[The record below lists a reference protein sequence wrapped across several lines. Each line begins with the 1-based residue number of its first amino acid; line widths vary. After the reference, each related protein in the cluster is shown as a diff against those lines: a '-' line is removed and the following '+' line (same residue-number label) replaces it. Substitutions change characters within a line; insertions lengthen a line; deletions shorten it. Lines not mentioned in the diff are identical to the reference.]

1 MCRLQ
6 GIIEIMTTTRL
17 PYFSIALISA
27 SALAYEILLMKLFSI
42 IQWHHFAYM
51 IISLA
56 LLGYGAS
63 GTFLV
68 VAREWLLK
76 YFSYAYVGNIALFS
90 VSSILCFIVAQQIP
104 FNPLELLWEHTQLF
118 WLFGLYLLL
127 ALPFFFAANAIG
139 LAFIRYRSD
148 ISGLYGADL
157 LGAGLG
163 SLGILIL
170 FYLFF
175 PESILELIALSGLLG
190 AAIATREVVLRS
202 NAVILLMFAVAL
214 LTVLFFGRESALKM
228 NVYKDLSQ
236 TLRISG
242 TKIIEERSSP
252 LGMLSVVQS
261 PKVPFRYVPGLSMA
275 SDVEPPQQLG
285 VFTNGDGMSAI
296 TKYPDKMQHLS
307 YLDYQTSA
315 LAFHLGDPDK
325 VLILGAGGGSEILQA
340 LYHGT
345 KEIDAVEIDPQMV
358 DLVGT
363 KYAEFAGNIYAM
375 ESVTVHTAEARGFIA
390 SSKEKYDLIQMA
402 MVDSFGA
409 SSAGLQSLSENYLY
423 TVEALQLYL
432 QHLKPEGYLSF
443 TRWLKLP
450 PRDTLKLFATA
461 IEALER
467 NGVKDP
473 KKHLVLIRGWQT
485 STLIIKNGM
494 FSSAEI
500 KELNH
505 FCDERF
511 FDTAYYS
518 GLVKSGA
525 NRYNILDKSYFF
537 EGTQALLENREQYYS
552 DYKFNIRPA
561 TDDRPYFYHFFKW
574 ETLNEIFALRGTGG
588 LHLLEW
594 GYLVLVASLLQAVI
608 ASIVLIL
615 LPLIRYRKS
624 EKRRIVTS
632 KKRVLVYFFAL
643 GLGFLFLE
651 IYFIQRFILFLSHP
665 LYTVAVVL
673 SSFLIFAGLGS
684 RYSKRLGTLK
694 GYSHSARY
702 GIFGIFIFG
711 LFYILTL
718 DHIFGFLLTQ
728 TEPIKI
734 AASVVLIAPLA
745 FVMGMPFP
753 MGLSELGRH
762 SESLIPWA
770 WGVNGCAS
778 VISAVAATLVAI
790 HFGFTF
796 VMIMALLFYL
806 AAYLSFPV
814 QIKE

>member
-1 MCRLQ
+1 MK
-6 GIIEIMTTTRL
+6 RL
-17 PYFSIALISA
+17 PYLSVALTSA
-27 SALAYEILLMKLFSI
+27 LALAYEILLMKLFGI

-63 GTFLV
+63 GTFLSLS
-68 VAREWLLK
+68 REWLLRR
-76 YFSYAYVGNIALFS
+76 FEYAYSVNIIFFAL
-90 VSSILCFIVAQQIP
+90 SSMLCFIVAQQIP
-104 FNPLELLWEHTQLF
+104 FNPLELLWERSQLL
-118 WLFGLYLLL
+118 WLFVLYLLL

-139 LAFIRYRSD
+139 LAFIRYKTD

-157 LGAGLG
+157 FGAGLG

-170 FYLFF
+170 LYLFF
-175 PESILELIALSGLLG
+175 PESILQLIALSGLLS
-190 AAIATREVVLRS
+190 AAIAVREVGLRP
-202 NAVILLMFAVAL
+202 NAALLLLFGAAL
-214 LTVLFFGRESALKM
+214 LTILLFGREFTLKM
-228 NVYKDLSQ
+228 NLYKDLSQ
-236 TLRISG
+236 TLMISG
-242 TKIIEERSSP
+242 TKIVEERSSP
-252 LGMLSVVQS
+252 LGVLSVVQS
-261 PKVPFRYVPGLSMA
+261 PEVPFRYVPGLSMA
-275 SDVEPPQQLG
+275 SESEPLKQLG

-296 TKYPDKMQHLS
+296 TKFPDKLEKLS

-315 LAFHLGDPDK
+315 LAYHLGDPDK
-325 VLILGAGGGSEILQA
+325 VLILGAGGGSDILQA
-340 LYHGT
+340 LYHEVKT
-345 KEIDAVEIDPQMV
+345 IDAVEIDPQMV

-363 KYAEFAGNIYAM
+363 KYAEFSGGIYSM
-375 ESVTVHTAEARGFIA
+375 QNVTLHTAEARGFVA

-432 QHLKPEGYLSF
+432 KHLKPEGHLSF

-473 KKHLVLIRGWQT
+473 QKHLVLIRGLQT
-485 STLIIKNGM
+485 STLIIKNGI
-494 FSSAEI
+494 FSSVEI
-500 KELNH
+500 DQLNN
-505 FCDERF
+505 FCDKRF
-511 FDTAYYS
+511 FDAAYYD
-518 GLVKSGA
+518 GLEKSGA
-525 NRYNILDKSYFF
+525 NRYNILEKPYFF
-537 EGTQALLENREQYYS
+537 QGTQALLKNREAYYHN
-552 DYKFNIRPA
+552 YKFDIRPA

-574 ETLNEIFALRGTGG
+574 ETLGEIFALRGTGG

-594 GYLVLVASLLQAVI
+594 GYLVLVVSLLQAVV

-615 LPLIRYRKS
+615 LPLMRHRKVD
-624 EKRRIVTS
+624 EREVATS
-632 KKRVLVYFFAL
+632 RMRVFIYFFAL

-684 RYSKRLGTLK
+684 LYSKRIAVHK
-694 GYSHSARY
+694 GYTKSAQY
-702 GIFGIFIFG
+702 GIIGIFIFG
-711 LFYILTL
+711 LFYLLTL

-728 TEPIKI
+728 TDPLKI
-734 AASVVLIAPLA
+734 VASVVLIAPLA
-745 FVMGMPFP
+745 FTMGMPFP
-753 MGLSELGRH
+753 MGLSELGRD

-790 HFGFTF
+790 HFGFTA
-796 VMIMALLFYL
+796 VMLLALLFYL
-806 AAYLSFPV
+806 IAFVLFSVGLALPNA
-814 QIKE
+814 IAK

>member
-1 MCRLQ
+1 MK
-6 GIIEIMTTTRL
+6 TTHI
-17 PYFSIALISA
+17 PYLSVALT
-27 SALAYEILLMKLFSI
+27 SALALSYEILLMKLFGI

-51 IISLA
+51 IISLS
-56 LLGYGAS
+56 LLGYGVS
-63 GTFLV
+63 GTFLSL
-68 VAREWLLK
+68 AREWMLK
-76 YFSYAYVGNIALFS
+76 YFPYAYVSNIVLFA
-90 VSSILCFIVAQQIP
+90 VSSIFCFTVAQQIP
-104 FNPLELLWEHTQLF
+104 FNPLELLWERSQLF

-127 ALPFFFAANAIG
+127 SLPFFFAANAIG
-139 LAFIRYRSD
+139 LAFIRYKTD
-148 ISGLYGADL
+148 ISRLYGSDL
-157 LGAGLG
+157 FGAGLG

-175 PESILELIALSGLLG
+175 PGSILRLIALLGLLS
-190 AAIATREVVLRS
+190 AVIAIREVALRPK
-202 NAVILLMFAVAL
+202 AVMLFLFAV
-214 LTVLFFGRESALKM
+214 VLFAVVFFGRDTALKM

-236 TLRISG
+236 TLQISG

-261 PKVPFRYVPGLSMA
+261 TEVPFRYVPGLSIA
-275 SDVEPPQQLG
+275 SSIEPPQQLG

-296 TKYPDKMQHLS
+296 TKYPGKMEKLG
-307 YLDYQTSA
+307 YLDHQTSA
-315 LAFHLGDPDK
+315 LAYHLGNLNN

-340 LYHGT
+340 LYH
-345 KEIDAVEIDPQMV
+345 KVQEIDAVEINPQMV

-363 KYAEFAGNIYAM
+363 KYAEFAGNIYDRKDV
-375 ESVTVHTAEARGFIA
+375 SVHIAEARGFVA

-432 QHLKPEGYLSF
+432 HHLKPGGYISF

-467 NGVKDP
+467 NGVIDP
-473 KKHLVLIRGWQT
+473 QKHLLLIRGLQT
-485 STLIIKNGM
+485 STLIIKNGL
-494 FSSAEI
+494 FSSVEI
-500 KELNH
+500 RQMKR

-511 FDTAYYS
+511 FDIVYYDSIS
-518 GLVKSGA
+518 GSET
-525 NRYNILDKSYFF
+525 NRYNILDKAYFF
-537 EGTQALLENREQYYS
+537 QATQALLKNREAYYRK
-552 DYKFNIRPA
+552 YKFDIRPA
-561 TDDRPYFYHFFKW
+561 SDDRPYFYHFFKW
-574 ETLNEIFALRGTGG
+574 ETFGEIFALRGTGG

-594 GYLVLVASLLQAVI
+594 GYLVLVASLFQAVV
-608 ASIVLIL
+608 ASTVLIL
-615 LPLIRYRKS
+615 LPLIRYRKT
-624 EKRRIVTS
+624 EKNRIVTS

-651 IYFIQRFILFLSHP
+651 IYFIQRFILFLSDP

-673 SSFLIFAGLGS
+673 SSFLVFAGLGS
-684 RYSKRLGTLK
+684 SYSKRLGTLK
-694 GYSHSARY
+694 GYRKSARY
-702 GIFGIFIFG
+702 GIVGIFVFG
-711 LFYILTL
+711 LFYVLTL
-718 DHIFGFLLTQ
+718 DHIFAFLLTQ
-728 TEPIKI
+728 TDVIKI
-734 AASVVLIAPLA
+734 AASVLLIAPLA

-790 HFGFTF
+790 HFGFTV
-796 VMIMALLFYL
+796 VMVMALFFYL
-806 AAYLSFPV
+806 TAYVSFPV
-814 QIKE
+814 QIKV

>member
-1 MCRLQ
+1 MN
-6 GIIEIMTTTRL
+6 RL
-17 PYFSIALISA
+17 PYLSLALTSA
-27 SALAYEILLMKLFSI
+27 LALAYEILLMKLFGI

-63 GTFLV
+63 GTFIAL
-68 VAREWLLK
+68 AREWLLK
-76 YFSYAYVGNIALFS
+76 YFPYTYVSNIALFA
-90 VSSILCFIVAQQIP
+90 VSSIFCFIIAQQIP
-104 FNPLELLWEHTQLF
+104 FNPLELLWERSQVF

-139 LAFIRYRSD
+139 LAFIQHKTD

-157 LGAGLG
+157 FGAGLG

-170 FYLFF
+170 LYLFF
-175 PESILELIALSGLLG
+175 PESILELIALLGLLS
-190 AAIATREVVLRS
+190 AVIATREVSLRP
-202 NAVILLMFAVAL
+202 NVAL
-214 LTVLFFGRESALKM
+214 PLLFVVLLSVLFAGRDFSLKM

-236 TLRISG
+236 TLQISG

-252 LGMLSVVQS
+252 LGVISVVQS
-261 PKVPFRYVPGLSMA
+261 LEIPFRYVPGLSMA
-275 SDVEPPQQLG
+275 SGIEPPQQLG
-285 VFTNGDGMSAI
+285 IFTNGDGMSAI
-296 TKYPDKMQHLS
+296 TKYPENMQQLG

-315 LAFHLGDPDK
+315 LAYHLGDPNK
-325 VLILGAGGGSEILQA
+325 VLILGAGGGSNILQA
-340 LYHGT
+340 LYHET
-345 KEIDAVEIDPQMV
+345 EAIDAVEIDPQMI

-363 KYAEFAGNIYAM
+363 KYAEFAGNIYAK
-375 ESVTVHTAEARGFIA
+375 ESVAVHTAEARGFVA

-467 NGVKDP
+467 NGVEDLQ
-473 KKHLVLIRGWQT
+473 KHLILIRGLQT
-485 STLIIKNGM
+485 STLLIKNGIY
-494 FSSAEI
+494 SSAEI
-500 KELNH
+500 KELKR
-505 FCDERF
+505 FCDKRF
-511 FDTAYYS
+511 FDIAYYD
-518 GLVKSGA
+518 GLLKSET
-525 NRYNILDKSYFF
+525 NRYNILDKPYFF
-537 EGTQALLENREQYYS
+537 QSTQALLENRNEYYRN
-552 DYKFNIRPA
+552 YKFDIRPA
-561 TDDRPYFYHFFKW
+561 SDDRPYFYHFFKW
-574 ETLNEIFALRGTGG
+574 ETLREIFTLRGTGG
-588 LHLLEW
+588 LQFLEW
-594 GYLVLVASLLQAVI
+594 GYLVLVAALLQAVI

-615 LPLIRYRKS
+615 LPLIRYRKA
-624 EKRRIVTS
+624 EKSRIATS

-665 LYTVAVVL
+665 LYTIAVVL

-684 RYSKRLGTLK
+684 SYSKHLAELK
-694 GYSHSARY
+694 GYSKSARY
-702 GIFGIFIFG
+702 GIIAIFVFG
-711 LFYILTL
+711 LFYVLML

-728 TEPIKI
+728 TDSIKI
-734 AASVVLIAPLA
+734 AASVLLIAPLA
-745 FVMGMPFP
+745 FAMGMPFP

-790 HFGFTF
+790 HFGFTV
-796 VMIMALLFYL
+796 VMVMALLFYL
-806 AAYLSFPV
+806 AAYFSFPLAR
-814 QIKE
+814 KF

>member
-1 MCRLQ
+1 
-6 GIIEIMTTTRL
+6 MTTTRL

-63 GTFLV
+63 GTFLAL
-68 VAREWLLK
+68 ARERMLT
-76 YFSYAYVGNIALFS
+76 YFPYAYVGNIALFGL
-90 VSSILCFIVAQQIP
+90 SSMFCFTVAQQIP
-104 FNPLELLWEHTQLF
+104 FNPLEILWETKQLF
-118 WLFGLYLLL
+118 WLLTLYLLL
-127 ALPFFFAANAIG
+127 ALPFFFAANAVG
-139 LAFIRYRSD
+139 LAFIYHKTE
-148 ISGLYGADL
+148 ISRVYGADL

-163 SLGILIL
+163 SLGILL
-170 FYLFF
+170 LLYLFF
-175 PESILELIALSGLLG
+175 PASILQLIALAALFATLIGFKELDIKLKTSVLLLYALSLLAVLLLG
-190 AAIATREVVLRS
+190 SGITL
-202 NAVILLMFAVAL
+202 N
-214 LTVLFFGRESALKM
+214 M
-228 NVYKDLSQ
+228 NEYKDLRQ

-242 TKIIEERSSP
+242 TKIVEERSSP
-252 LGMLSVVQS
+252 LGMLSVVES
-261 PKVPFRYVPGLSMA
+261 PDVPFRYVPGLSMA

-296 TKYPDKMQHLS
+296 TKYPDKMEKLG

-315 LAFHLGDPDK
+315 LAYHLGNPDK
-325 VLILGAGGGSEILQA
+325 VLILGAGGGSDILQS
-340 LYHGT
+340 LYHET
-345 KEIDAVEIDPQMV
+345 KTIDAVEIDPQMV
-358 DLVGT
+358 DLIGT
-363 KYAEFAGNIYAM
+363 KYAGFAGNIYAM
-375 ESVTVHTAEARGFIA
+375 KNVTVHTAEARGFIA
-390 SSKEKYDLIQMA
+390 SSAQKYDLIQMA
-402 MVDSFGA
+402 MIDSFGA

-432 QHLKPEGYLSF
+432 QHLRPDGYLSV

-461 IEALER
+461 IKALEN
-467 NGVKDP
+467 NGVEEP

-485 STLIIKNGM
+485 STLIIKNGV
-494 FSSAEI
+494 FTAAEI
-500 KELNH
+500 EKLSR

-511 FDTAYYS
+511 FDIAYYD
-518 GLVKSGA
+518 GLSQSEA
-525 NRYNILDKSYFF
+525 NRYNILDKPYFF
-537 EGTQALLENREQYYS
+537 QGTHALLENREQYYKS
-552 DYKFNIRPA
+552 YKFDIRPA

-574 ETLNEIFALRGTGG
+574 ETLGEIFALRGTGG

-615 LPLIRYRKS
+615 LPLIRYRKAQKS
-624 EKRRIVTS
+624 TIATS
-632 KKRVLVYFFAL
+632 KKKVFVYFFVL

-684 RYSKRLGTLK
+684 SYSKRLAALK
-694 GYSHSARY
+694 GYSKSARY
-702 GIFGIFIFG
+702 GIFGIFVFG
-711 LFYILTL
+711 LFYVLTL

-728 TEPIKI
+728 SAAIKI

-745 FVMGMPFP
+745 FAMGMPFA
-753 MGLSELGRH
+753 MGLSELGKH

-790 HFGFTF
+790 HFGFTV
-796 VMIMALLFYL
+796 VMVMALLFYL
-806 AAYLSFPV
+806 AAYFSFPV
-814 QIKE
+814 Q

>member
-1 MCRLQ
+1 MK
-6 GIIEIMTTTRL
+6 RL
-17 PYFSIALISA
+17 PYLSVALTSA
-27 SALAYEILLMKLFSI
+27 LALAYEILLMKLFGI

-63 GTFLV
+63 GTFLAL
-68 VAREWLLK
+68 ARERLLK
-76 YFSYAYVGNIALFS
+76 YFPYAYVSNIALFA
-90 VSSILCFIVAQQIP
+90 VSSIFCFIVAQQIP
-104 FNPLELLWEHTQLF
+104 FNPLELLWERSQIF

-139 LAFIRYRSD
+139 LAFIYHKTD

-163 SLGILIL
+163 SLCILIL

-175 PESILELIALSGLLG
+175 PESILQMIALLGLLSAG
-190 AAIATREVVLRS
+190 IATREVALRP
-202 NAVILLMFAVAL
+202 NAAL
-214 LTVLFFGRESALKM
+214 LLLFATVFFSVLFFARDFALKM
-228 NVYKDLSQ
+228 NVYKDLRQ
-236 TLRISG
+236 TLQISG

-252 LGMLSVVQS
+252 LGMISVVRS
-261 PKVPFRYVPGLSMA
+261 LDVPFRYVPGLSMA

-285 VFTNGDGMSAI
+285 IFTNGDGMSTI
-296 TKYPDKMQHLS
+296 TKYPEKMQQLG

-315 LAFHLGDPDK
+315 LAYHLGDPDK
-325 VLILGAGGGSEILQA
+325 ILILGAGGGSDILQA
-340 LYHGT
+340 LYHET

-363 KYAEFAGNIYAM
+363 KYAGFAGGIYDM
-375 ESVTVHTAEARGFIA
+375 ESVTVHTAEARGFVA
-390 SSKEKYDLIQMA
+390 SSKKQYDLIQMA

-432 QHLKPEGYLSF
+432 QHLNPEGYLSF

-450 PRDTLKLFATA
+450 SRDTLKLFATA

-467 NGVKDP
+467 NGVEDP
-473 KKHLVLIRGWQT
+473 QKHLVLIRGLQT
-485 STLIIKNGM
+485 STLLIKNDI

-500 KELNH
+500 TELKG
-505 FCDERF
+505 FCDKRF
-511 FDTAYYS
+511 FDIAYYY
-518 GLVKSGA
+518 GLQKSEI
-525 NRYNILDKSYFF
+525 NRYNILDKPYFF
-537 EGTQALLENREQYYS
+537 QGTQGLLKNREQYYS
-552 DYKFNIRPA
+552 DYKFDIRPA
-561 TDDRPYFYHFFKW
+561 SDDRPYFYHFFKW
-574 ETLNEIFALRGTGG
+574 ETLEEIFALRGTGG
-588 LHLLEW
+588 MQLLEW
-594 GYLVLVASLLQAVI
+594 GYLVLVAALLQAVI

-615 LPLIRYRKS
+615 LPLIRYRKA
-624 EKRRIVTS
+624 EKNRIVTS
-632 KKRVLVYFFAL
+632 KKRVLIYFFAL

-665 LYTVAVVL
+665 LYTIAVVL

-684 RYSKRLGTLK
+684 SYSKRLAALK
-694 GYSHSARY
+694 GYSKSARY
-702 GIFGIFIFG
+702 GIIGIFLFG
-711 LFYILTL
+711 LFYVLTL

-728 TEPIKI
+728 TDSIKI
-734 AASVVLIAPLA
+734 AASVGLIAPLA
-745 FVMGMPFP
+745 FAMGMPFP

-790 HFGFTF
+790 HFGFTV
-796 VMIMALLFYL
+796 VMVMALLFCL